1 MLNGGKQANGINNK
15 MDGNTPLTEAVNTGG
30 ATESGKDDEFIM
42 HVKTLHSVLSYRSFI
57 IQHWQHL

>member
-1 MLNGGKQANGINNK
+1 MGKQKTNGINNK
-15 MDGNTPLTEAVNTGG
+15 MDGDAPLTEAVNTGG

>member
-1 MLNGGKQANGINNK
+1 MLNGKKQTNDIKNK
-15 MDGNTPLTEAVNTGG
+15 IDGDAPLTEAVNTGG